1 MPICSLKEL
10 ANALGGEVSGD
21 QVIAPGPGHSPKD
34 RSLSVKL
41 DDKSPEGFVVFSFA
55 GDDEIECRDYVREKA
70 RLPPWKPNGGGKHNS
85 SGKPNSHGA
94 SKKKEPLGKIVL
106 LFDFTDKDGTV
117 LYHEVR
123 FDPKT
128 FRIRRAKNGNWH
140 SARSEVWKDWDW
152 TKGDRDV
159 PYRLPEVIAELAQGR
174 VMAIVEGAGKA
185 DALRKLGAPATA
197 NANGACNTKGWKD
210 GGELRSYF
218 HGADI
223 VISPDNDD
231 PGFKFLDDVAAGLT
245 GIAKRIRVVM
255 LPGVEQK
262 GDVKDWI
269 KNGGTLEQW
278 NELVANAPEW
288 VRRVPDETV
297 VDEEAKAAAAARE
310 KQLIDELS
318 ELNQFEYDRRRR
330 DAARDLH
337 IRPATLDNARNARRA
352 ERAAE
357 RGPAPLFG
365 HWETEPW
372 DKVVDGD
379 DLIKRI
385 IARIRRHVHLR
396 ENQAITCAFFI
407 RS

>member
-94 SKKKEPLGKIVL
+94 SK
-106 LFDFTDKDGTV
+106 
-117 LYHEVR
+117 
-123 FDPKT
+123 
-128 FRIRRAKNGNWH
+128 
-140 SARSEVWKDWDW
+140 
-152 TKGDRDV
+152 
-159 PYRLPEVIAELAQGR
+159 IAELAQGR

-278 NELVANAPEW
+278 NELVPNAPEW

-318 ELNQFEYDRRRR
+318 ELNQF
-330 DAARDLH
+330 
-337 IRPATLDNARNARRA
+337 
-352 ERAAE
+352 
-357 RGPAPLFG
+357 
-365 HWETEPW
+365 
-372 DKVVDGD
+372 
-379 DLIKRI
+379 
-385 IARIRRHVHLR
+385 
-396 ENQAITCAFFI
+396 
-407 RS
+407 